1 MAKKKSGKG
10 KGSNGFNGSQPHP
23 SGSKSLRDATRS
35 ESDTTSGKAASNLP
49 PAIDAQTAAG
59 VADLA
64 MEIEFPNLKNLA
76 TEVTVPSST
85 VSDTTAVVNIGIEMV
100 TETKSPRDSQD
111 VRVPSPASP
120 KASASS
126 PNPAELW
133 KGFVK
138 EASIKLFPKEKPFL
152 LDSGEAC
159 VTIPNVVVEK
169 NKKAWECFI
178 IGQFYEEGPAGGA
191 VHAIVNGIWSKHRR
205 DITVSKMD
213 NQAFL
218 FRVPCPH
225 ARRRILSQSLWQ
237 IDGLSMFVAKW
248 SPGIQQVKPELKMVP
263 VWLEFR
269 GVPLQFFNGDA
280 LKEIAGM
287 VGHPVCLHPSTEQLT
302 NIEVAKVY
310 TVIDPRKPLPEFV
323 NARFESGDTRR
334 ISVSSPFLPAVC
346 SFCKKVGH
354 SLARCKAAPRTCT
367 LCNSVKHLTVECSR
381 YNREKAKGK
390 APIKSL
396 LPIVPQTKAVYKPVG
411 EKSSGSPLTANAVA
425 EKTVD
430 PAIRTPPP
438 TKSSS
443 PPPSRAKAMGNRQ
456 RYLSPTNNQSERIK
470 SPLWSAPIEFNDLR
484 EGCLIVDLSPYAVA
498 HQSNDSHS
506 SGHSSGH
513 MSDGSNL
520 SGDEDNPDDG
530 EDKYIEVISRRMKKQ
545 LKGKS
550 RGGGPLI
557 L

>member
-1 MAKKKSGKG
+1 MFPTLVITRLHRVPLYQSLSLVAK
-10 KGSNGFNGSQPHP
+10 QRP
-23 SGSKSLRDATRS
+23 D
-35 ESDTTSGKAASNLP
+35 SDSTAGKAASDLS
-49 PAIDAQTAAG
+49 PAIDAQTA
-59 VADLA
+59 VVEADPA
-64 MEIEFPNLKNLA
+64 MEIVSPNLENLA
-76 TEVTVPSST
+76 TEVTVPISKF
-85 VSDTTAVVNIGIEMV
+85 SDTTSATNTGIETV
-100 TETKSPRDSQD
+100 IETTSPQDRQD
-111 VRVPSPASP
+111 VHVPSPANPTASP
-120 KASASS
+120 STPS
-126 PNPAELW
+126 PAELW

-138 EASIKLFPKEKPFL
+138 EANIKLYPKEKPFL
-152 LDSGEAC
+152 LDSGEPC
-159 VTIPNVVVEK
+159 VTIPNAVVKK

-178 IGQFYEEGPAGGA
+178 IGQFYDEAPARGA

-205 DITVSKMD
+205 DLTVSKMD

-248 SPGIQQVKPELKMVP
+248 SPGIQQTKPELKMVP

-334 ISVSSPFLPAVC
+334 ISVTSPFLPALC

-354 SLARCKAAPRTCT
+354 SISRCKAAPKTCT
-367 LCNSVKHLTVECSR
+367 LCNSVRHLTVECSR

-390 APIKSL
+390 APIKNL
-396 LPIVPQTKAVYKPVG
+396 LPIVTQTKAVYRPVSG
-411 EKSSGSPLTANAVA
+411 KSTDVLISSDATTGKKDELV
-425 EKTVD
+425 
-430 PAIRTPPP
+430 IRTPPHP
-438 TKSSS
+438 KRTSTS
-443 PPPSRAKAMGNRQ
+443 PRRAKEMGIRM
-456 RYLSPTNNQSERIK
+456 RSLSPTNNQSPRVK
-470 SPLWSAPIEFNDLR
+470 APQQSPLVEFNDLR
-484 EGCLIVDLSPYAVA
+484 DGGLCVDLSPYAVEQ
-498 HQSNDSHS
+498 HSNDDSLS
-506 SGHSSGH
+506 AGHSSGH
-513 MSDGSNL
+513 VSEGSKF
-520 SGDEDNPDDG
+520 SGEEDNPDDG
-530 EDKYIEVISRRMKKQ
+530 NDKYIEVISRRMKKQ